1 MDFSPLGSSVHRIFQ
16 TRVLEWHAIKMNHYL
31 EWFNMYKV
39 HVPLTSHICGRL
51 TKRDVKLANFVEKAT
66 VSV

>member
-1 MDFSPLGSSVHRIFQ
+1 SGFGIWFYVSSYLQ
-16 TRVLEWHAIKMNHYL
+16 AEKMNHYL
-31 EWFNMYKV
+31 EWYGVYKA

-51 TKRDVKLANFVEKAT
+51 TKGDVKLANFVEKAT